1 MDKASTNPA
10 LLLANPPVEDVRGDG
25 FSLRVDR
32 NLGIAKLRVAPADS
46 DTGFR
51 SLAGFAPPATGR
63 EIARGALAFAW
74 LAPGEWLI
82 TGTPAAVATWLEDA
96 NDIGGDEALA
106 VDFTHARV
114 AFELVG
120 SNARSALAAHCPLDL
135 WPEAFPVGAV
145 ARTLI
150 GDTVM
155 FIARLEDEA
164 RDPRFRI
171 IVDQTMA
178 PYVRRLFA
186 RADQL

>member
-1 MDKASTNPA
+1 MDETSTNPA
-10 LLLANPPVEDVRGDG
+10 LRLADPPVEDVRDDG
-25 FSLRVDR
+25 FSLRVNRD
-32 NLGIAKLRVAPADS
+32 LGIAKLRAVPADS
-46 DTGFR
+46 DANFL
-51 SLAGFAPPATGR
+51 SVAGFAPPATGR
-63 EIARGALAFAW
+63 EIVRGALAFAW

-82 TGTPAAVATWLEDA
+82 TGTPAAVATWLEAA
-96 NDIGGDEALA
+96 NDIGGDDILA
-106 VDFTHARV
+106 IDFTHARV

-164 RDPRFRI
+164 RAPRFRI

-186 RADQL
+186 SADQL